1 MTFPEESSRSAGTDQ
16 KVRDVN
22 FKRNSA
28 AIRQMAEIDLL
39 DQKTLEEKKIIGPGT
54 TQKEFLNTFR
64 EIRTKLV
71 QLSNKKN
78 FVAMVN
84 SVVDGGGASFTAL
97 NLAAVFALDKSKTAL
112 LVDCNLY
119 EPALHHVFDLQPEYG
134 LTDYLEDSTLD
145 IDDIIYA
152 TGIERLRLIPAGTF
166 QEAGAEYFSS
176 ERMASFLEAVV
187 ARYPDR
193 YIFLDSPPAAVSAE
207 GRIIAELSDYGIIV
221 VPYGKVTVQQIEAT
235 VAAIGKQKV
244 AGVIF
249 NN

>member
-112 LVDCNLY
+112 L
-119 EPALHHVFDLQPEYG
+119 PG
-134 LTDYLEDSTLD
+134 W
-145 IDDIIYA
+145 
-152 TGIERLRLIPAGTF
+152 GRR
-166 QEAGAEYFSS
+166 
-176 ERMASFLEAVV
+176 
-187 ARYPDR
+187 
-193 YIFLDSPPAAVSAE
+193 PP
-207 GRIIAELSDYGIIV
+207 R
-221 VPYGKVTVQQIEAT
+221 PRC
-235 VAAIGKQKV
+235 
-244 AGVIF
+244 
-249 NN
+249 